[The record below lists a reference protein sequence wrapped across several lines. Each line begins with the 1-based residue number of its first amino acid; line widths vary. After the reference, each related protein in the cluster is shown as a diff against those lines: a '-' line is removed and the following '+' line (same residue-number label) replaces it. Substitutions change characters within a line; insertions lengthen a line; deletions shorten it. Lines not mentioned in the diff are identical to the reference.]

1 MQIFGWLSQAAA
13 GGWWRGCVRCF
24 AWIWISRDWGHQ
36 GGERQTGGRQ
46 GDSLGSKN
54 RHYIAIFSYWLSL
67 IFTDIVELCTPI
79 HGSTSIPTFVFCNEY
94 SDQILKSAVSN
105 IFKVLPVLHYSCPV
119 IIITLLKVREHYAH
133 NESVRARNIHVCY
146 RASPVKARCEFHGA
160 NIHERMTGPGALFSV
175 LSNDYKNI
183 NQLTYVEKWSKCFMA
198 RF

>member
-1 MQIFGWLSQAAA
+1 MINISQNKLVLNIDSSLNNKKWLWLSPDPSSGSRRQLVA
-13 GGWWRGCVRCF
+13 GQCAVFCIDLNIPRPG
-24 AWIWISRDWGHQ
+24 Q
-36 GGERQTGGRQ
+36 GGTGGRR

-119 IIITLLKVREHYAH
+119 IIITLLKG
-133 NESVRARNIHVCY
+133 S
-146 RASPVKARCEFHGA
+146 
-160 NIHERMTGPGALFSV
+160 GALR
-175 LSNDYKNI
+175 
-183 NQLTYVEKWSKCFMA
+183 A
-198 RF
+198 